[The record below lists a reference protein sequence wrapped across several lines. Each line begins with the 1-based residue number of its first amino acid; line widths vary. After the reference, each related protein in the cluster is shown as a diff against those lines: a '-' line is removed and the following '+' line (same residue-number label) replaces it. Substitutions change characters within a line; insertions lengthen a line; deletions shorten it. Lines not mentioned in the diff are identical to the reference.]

1 MQKFK
6 ELLLAAFLILPA
18 LAICQTMGNANIN
31 GFNSN
36 YGFTPLKT
44 VALGDSAFMVEA
56 RVLYNANA
64 TYYVAHFALA
74 QEGETVI
81 SCNEAISKRI
91 NGFINEV
98 TNNDI
103 KKEDCIIDFISQTKV
118 YEHVIE
124 DDIAI
129 EKIKGFVV
137 KKNVIITF
145 NDKDQINELINIAS
159 NYEIYDLVKV
169 DYKTKDLEQIKN
181 EMWQAAIKQINS
193 KKERYVALTNI
204 KTTNS
209 SIIIS
214 EEFRAI
220 QPGQLYAKYS
230 AFESTNVVN
239 YGYSKS
245 KIERVDAVK
254 MSTSFYQPL
263 DESDFDQMI
272 NNNSAEPHLQYTF
285 TIRVK
290 YFVA

>member
-1 MQKFK
+1 M
-6 ELLLAAFLILPA
+6 LAASPSF
-18 LAICQTMGNANIN
+18 CQTMGNANIS
-31 GFNSN
+31 GFASN
-36 YGFTPLKT
+36 YGFNSSKT

-98 TNNDI
+98 TKNDI
-103 KKEDCIIDFISQTKV
+103 KKEDCIIDFVSQTKV

-137 KKNVIITF
+137 KKNVIITI

-181 EMWQAAIKQINS
+181 EMWQAALKQINS
-193 KKERYVALTNI
+193 KKERYIALTNI

-214 EEFRAI
+214 EELRAI

-272 NNNSAEPHLQYTF
+272 NNNSTEPHLQYTF

>member
-1 MQKFK
+1 M
-6 ELLLAAFLILPA
+6 LAASPSF
-18 LAICQTMGNANIN
+18 CQTMGNANIS
-31 GFNSN
+31 GFASN
-36 YGFTPLKT
+36 YGFNSSKT

-98 TNNDI
+98 TKNDI
-103 KKEDCIIDFISQTKV
+103 KKEDCIIDFVSQTKV

-137 KKNVIITF
+137 KKNVIITI

-181 EMWQAAIKQINS
+181 EMWQAALKQINS
-193 KKERYVALTNI
+193 KKERYIALTNI

-272 NNNSAEPHLQYTF
+272 NNNSTEPHLQYTF